1 MSEQVL
7 HNIENEPIIY
17 VSVLLPLAVKTNY
30 TFKVPEDLQ
39 HSVQFGIRVEVP
51 LRNKI
56 YAGLVIECMG
66 ESYQPGFTLKYI
78 HTVLDQH
85 PIITRTQYDL
95 WKWIAS
101 YYMCTEGE
109 VMSVALPTGLKMSS
123 ETLISAADT
132 EYSAHLSLSDDEFM
146 IMEALQMQQEI
157 PVKTIQDILDK
168 KSVYPVLKKLFDKQL
183 IKSREELAEAYKP
196 KLEQW
201 ARFSAAYADGES
213 GYERALEKTVRSFH
227 QANVVQFLF
236 GSGEEKGFPSGH
248 ICKET
253 GADASVLSALEKKGI
268 LEKYYVEI
276 SRLKPFDGVI
286 EELPALSSVQ
296 EQTTNQIRTGFED
309 KPHALLHGVTGSG
322 KTRIYQ
328 ELISEAVASGGQ
340 VLYLLPE
347 IALTSHIVQRLQK
360 NFGDDVLVFHSK
372 LSVFKRVEIWNKCLG
387 GHPVLIGAR
396 SALFL
401 PFTSL
406 KLIIVDEEH
415 DPSFKQYSPNPR
427 YNARDVAAYMAHK
440 LNARIIYGSAT
451 PALETW
457 YNAQKG
463 LYQYVGL
470 NSRFGTVK
478 LPEIEIINMHDK
490 SMLLPNHASYSIRL
504 ISQIQHV
511 LSRGDQ
517 VLLFQNRRGFAPTIR
532 CGSCGWYSKCQHC
545 DVSMTYHKVFE
556 EIRCHYCHARS
567 PLPGAC
573 PVCGSQGLID
583 LGLGTEKVEE
593 ELKILLPE
601 ASIGRMDLD
610 TAGTQN
616 EMESIIL
623 DFERRKTDILI
634 GTQMITKGLDFDH
647 IGLVGII
654 DADRLIQFPDFRA
667 SERAFQMM
675 IQVSG
680 RAGRRKDQGRVI
692 IQTSLVDHPLI
703 RDIINHDYQSF
714 VEREL
719 LEREKFNY
727 PPFSRLIDIMLK
739 HKDPKLCRQGAIE
752 FGRMLKT
759 KLGRAV
765 LGPAPPGI
773 ERLRGLYHQRILI
786 KLEKD
791 PRIGVGI
798 KRFILEQ
805 RDLFYE
811 NKMFSPVKMSID
823 VDPV

>member
-1 MSEQVL
+1 MSESIIS
-7 HNIENEPIIY
+7 NDNELIKY
-17 VSVLLPLAVKTNY
+17 VRVLLPLALKENY
-30 TFKVPEDLQ
+30 TFKVPGDLAAFIR
-39 HSVQFGIRVEVP
+39 FGIRVEVP

-56 YAGLVIECMG
+56 YAGIVIECHG
-66 ESYQPGFTLKYI
+66 EHYQPAYTLKAVHSVI
-78 HTVLDQH
+78 DQH
-85 PIITRTQYDL
+85 PVITSAQFDL
-95 WKWIAS
+95 WRWIAK

-109 VMSVALPTGLKMSS
+109 VMAVALPTGLKMSS
-123 ETLISAADT
+123 ETYISAVDT
-132 EYSAHLSLSDDEFM
+132 GGFEHLRLSDDEYM
-146 IMEALQMQQEI
+146 IMEALQLHTEI

-168 KSVYPVLKKLFDKQL
+168 KSVYPVLRKLFDKQL
-183 IKSREELAEAYKP
+183 IKSREELMEAYKP
-196 KLEQW
+196 KYEQCV
-201 ARFSAAYADGES
+201 RLCSPFFES
-213 GYERALEKTVRSFH
+213 GTENADVLKKTARSIH
-227 QANVVQFLF
+227 QTHVIQFMRENR
-236 GSGEEKGFPSGH
+236 EEKDLASSFV
-248 ICKET
+248 CRET
-253 GADASVLSALEKKGI
+253 GADPSVLSALEKKGI

-276 SRLKPFDGVI
+276 SRLKPFDGI
-286 EELPALSSVQ
+286 LESLPPLTSLQA
-296 EQTTNQIRTGFED
+296 QTVRSIREGFEN
-309 KPHALLHGVTGSG
+309 KAHTLLHGVTGSG

-328 ELISEAVASGGQ
+328 ELISKTVEEGGQ

-372 LSVFKRVEIWNKCLG
+372 LNVFKRVEIWNKCLG

-401 PFTSL
+401 PFTRL

-427 YNARDVAAYMAHK
+427 YHARDVAAFMAQK
-440 LNARIIYGSAT
+440 WNARIVFGSAT
-451 PALETW
+451 PALETFF
-457 YNAQKG
+457 NAKNG
-463 LYQYVGL
+463 IYSYVGL
-470 NSRFGTVK
+470 DSRFGQVE

-490 SMLLPNHASYSIRL
+490 SMLLPNHPGYSIRL
-504 ISQIQHV
+504 ISQIQNV
-511 LSRGDQ
+511 VSRGDQ

-532 CGSCGWYSKCQHC
+532 CNSCGWHSVCQHC
-545 DVSMTYHKVFE
+545 DVSMTYHKIFE

-567 PLPGAC
+567 PLPPEC
-573 PVCGSQGLID
+573 PVCGSKSLID

-593 ELKILLPE
+593 ELRILLPE
-601 ASIGRMDLD
+601 ANIGRMDLD

-623 DFERRKTDILI
+623 DFERKKTDILI

-667 SERAFQMM
+667 AERAFQLM

-680 RAGRRKDQGRVI
+680 RAGRRKEQGRVI

-703 RDIINHDYQSF
+703 KDIIHHDYNSF
-714 VEREL
+714 IHREL
-719 LEREKFNY
+719 QEREKFNY

-739 HKDPKLCRQGAIE
+739 HKDPKLCRQAAIE
-752 FGRMLKT
+752 FGSMLKSR
-759 KLGRAV
+759 LGRSV

-786 KLEKD
+786 KLDKN
-791 PRIGVGI
+791 PRIGVDV
-798 KRFILEQ
+798 KQFILNQ
-805 RDLFYE
+805 RDIFYQ
-811 NKMFSPVKMSID
+811 NKSFSAVKISLD